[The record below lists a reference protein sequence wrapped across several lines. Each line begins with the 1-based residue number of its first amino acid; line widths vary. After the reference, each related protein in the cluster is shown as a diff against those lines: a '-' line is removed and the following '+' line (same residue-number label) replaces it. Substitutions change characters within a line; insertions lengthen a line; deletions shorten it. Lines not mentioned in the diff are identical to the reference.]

1 MPSQRSAKDLLAYI
15 ADAGNLPTFVR
26 ALEAAELTSVLQGS
40 GPLTVLA
47 PTEEAFAQLAAGELE
62 ALLADRERLVG
73 ILRFHVIP
81 RLLRSLDLRR
91 TNGAIA
97 ATLSGPTLVLRMRE
111 GRLTVDRAKVVQA
124 DIATAN
130 GVLHLIDAVLV
141 PRLADAVA
149 VVASA

>member
-26 ALEAAELTSVLQGS
+26 ALEAAGLTSVLQGS
-40 GPLTVLA
+40 GSLTVLA

-73 ILRFHVIP
+73 ILGFHVIP

-130 GVLHLIDAVLV
+130 GVLHLIDAVIV
-141 PRLADAVA
+141 PRPADAVA

>member
-73 ILRFHVIP
+73 ILGFHVIP

>member
-62 ALLADRERLVG
+62 VLLADRERLVG
-73 ILRFHVIP
+73 ILGFHVIP

-97 ATLSGPTLVLRMRE
+97 ATLAGPTLVLRMRE

-130 GVLHLIDAVLV
+130 GVLHLVDAVLV
-141 PRLADAVA
+141 PRPADAVA

>member
-26 ALEAAELTSVLQGS
+26 ALEAAGLTSVLQGS

-73 ILRFHVIP
+73 ILGFHVIP

-97 ATLSGPTLVLRMRE
+97 ATLAGPTLVLRMRE